1 MRCRLLLVLCATFA
15 LLAASCGGGDQ
26 PTDDTSGDGT
36 RTSNADGEVTAGA
49 DADSDGSTTT
59 TTEAPLAPPT
69 TRGPAPILDVEPVTS
84 IGAVTIIDGEPAYR
98 GLLGQLD
105 PQRNIVQAV
114 ALPPADAAPGIA
126 PLTGL
131 PLRDP
136 SIAQRPAI
144 VAKIDNTDKGRPQ
157 VALTQADVV
166 YVTQIEGGTT
176 RLVAVFHSQ
185 TPAEIGPVRSGRT
198 TDIAIFRGYN
208 NPIFVWSGANIVTGR
223 IIRPYLMVDLGAATR
238 DEYRRH
244 PDRPGSY
251 DLMTS
256 PGVLW
261 EIAETLEDGDAPP
274 VQFEYRTQTTAHPA
288 SARAASDIRIGYA
301 AANVEYFW
309 DDALSVYRRVQNG
322 TPHVDADEVEV
333 RPVNVVVAEVG
344 SISTGMIDT
353 ANSSVGEQQFIGSGR
368 GWVFTDGQV
377 IEVTWTKPSLASV
390 PTWTT
395 ADGIPVPL
403 TPGQTWVELA
413 PAGATSFD

>member
-144 VAKIDNTDKGRPQ
+144 VAKIDNLLRAGDFDQ
-157 VALTQADVV
+157 ALYFCEDTLAGNPNCQAARASRRARRRRSRWSSSPPR
-166 YVTQIEGGTT
+166 TCPRCT
-176 RLVAVFHSQ
+176 ASQ
-185 TPAEIGPVRSGRT
+185 TPTP
-198 TDIAIFRGYN
+198 
-208 NPIFVWSGANIVTGR
+208 
-223 IIRPYLMVDLGAATR
+223 
-238 DEYRRH
+238 
-244 PDRPGSY
+244 
-251 DLMTS
+251 
-256 PGVLW
+256 
-261 EIAETLEDGDAPP
+261 APP
-274 VQFEYRTQTTAHPA
+274 WP
-288 SARAASDIRIGYA
+288 
-301 AANVEYFW
+301 
-309 DDALSVYRRVQNG
+309 
-322 TPHVDADEVEV
+322 
-333 RPVNVVVAEVG
+333 RP
-344 SISTGMIDT
+344 
-353 ANSSVGEQQFIGSGR
+353 
-368 GWVFTDGQV
+368 
-377 IEVTWTKPSLASV
+377 
-390 PTWTT
+390 
-395 ADGIPVPL
+395 
-403 TPGQTWVELA
+403 
-413 PAGATSFD
+413 